1 MNRKSELRLTARR
14 PLVALLGGFLVLAA
28 TGCVSY
34 RAHVTVDPMGKL
46 EVEERAELLPG
57 VADSV
62 RLDPKLAWT
71 AFEATTQA
79 RGGTFAKDSPDSLAG
94 ATSRYPMDEWAEL
107 GARGQAFKGF
117 DEIERRTRPA
127 NVQRE
132 LKDQYFFTVT
142 TLNYN
147 LELTE
152 PSGATVDSAM
162 LAMMPLAKGE
172 FLLTV
177 PGQILKTNAP
187 TKNGNTLS
195 WPLAYGQEIE
205 AEVTYRQVQWVAI
218 VSVILVA
225 GFLLYL
231 VFGGLRAMGAKK
243 KKAAPPAAK
252 PA

>member
-1 MNRKSELRLTARR
+1 MNRKSELRLTVRR
-14 PLVALLGGFLVLAA
+14 PFATLLGGILVLAA

-34 RAHVTVDPMGKL
+34 RAHVTVDPNGKL

-62 RLDPKLAWT
+62 HLEPKLAWT

-79 RGGTFAKDSPDSLAG
+79 RGGTFQKDRPDSLTG
-94 ATSRYPMDEWAEL
+94 ATSKYPMDEWAEL

-127 NVQRE
+127 NVQSE
-132 LKDQYFFTVT
+132 LRDQYFFTET
-142 TLNYN
+142 TLNYK

-195 WPLAYGQEIE
+195 WPLAYGQELE

-218 VSVILVA
+218 VSVILV
-225 GFLLYL
+225 GIFLVYL
-231 VFGGLRAMGAKK
+231 LIGGLRAMAEK